1 MTTGYKCLKCKK
13 DLDLEDKVRCP
24 FCGFRIVIKARPQSV
39 KRVLAR

>member
-1 MTTGYKCLKCKK
+1 MAGYKCLKCKK

-24 FCGFRIVIKARPQSV
+24 FCGFRIVIKARPQAA